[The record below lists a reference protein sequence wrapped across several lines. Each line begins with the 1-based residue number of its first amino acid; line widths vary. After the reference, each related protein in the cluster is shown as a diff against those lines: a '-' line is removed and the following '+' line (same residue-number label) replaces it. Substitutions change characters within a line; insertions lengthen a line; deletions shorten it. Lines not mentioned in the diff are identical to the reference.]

1 MDLFCVPLEEKT
13 QLTRYS
19 KYSMFKAN
27 HKREKKK
34 NQNRSTGKIRAKTN

>member
-34 NQNRSTGKIRAKTN
+34 TKIAALAK